1 MIAQRSEVTFY
12 QSIFYREQYYKVL
25 RWLMLEAVIILGL
38 ILAILYYIFF
48 QPGTH
53 YYITTTSGQIMLLPK
68 GS

>member
-1 MIAQRSEVTFY
+1 MIAKRSEISLY
-12 QSIFYREQYYKVL
+12 QSIFYRDQYYKVL
-25 RWLMLEAVIILGL
+25 RWLILEAVVILGL
-38 ILAILYYIFF
+38 ILVILYYILF